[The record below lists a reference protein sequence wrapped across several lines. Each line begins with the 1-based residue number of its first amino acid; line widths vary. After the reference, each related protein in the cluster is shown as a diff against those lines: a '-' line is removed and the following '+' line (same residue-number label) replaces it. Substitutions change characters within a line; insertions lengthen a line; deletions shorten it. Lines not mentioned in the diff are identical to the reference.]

1 MTNFIA
7 VGDTG
12 ACYKCGFQ
20 SFCSALSEAGAGG
33 WIRFTKNSL
42 DFDYLEMY
50 TPGFEYRTYWY
61 RDIGTNVDHLS
72 NFIAVVGTSHKLLD
86 WFENDTFE
94 EQSVRLVY
102 EHDHDENHFV
112 NLWDSPFFILLQVMF
127 FCWSVFNIVLSVKNA
142 DEDGISFVG
151 PACAFVSH
159 SWSYKFKTLLS
170 VLEEYQLTH
179 LDEGTHYYFLDMFA
193 INQHNVA
200 SDDLLISLQNVVSV
214 TNKILLVMTTWSN
227 PRPLRRVWCLWE
239 ILQAV
244 KLKATIR
251 MVLPSKEKDAFM
263 LALQSKY
270 SQVENTLASI
280 DVVKANATVE
290 SDKWMIFAEIERSL
304 GSREKIEK
312 LCESMGLEV
321 NVTSPRK
328 EGESESDWLNR
339 QSEKF
344 FLKCS
349 ARGSADEGGVVQWD
363 HIDRTITRIDD
374 GAILYKL
381 HDGLNRMNNMLSKEM
396 CKALSDV
403 MLNTAMRSMK
413 PVLQSKQSL
422 RFGSIGNSTGDS
434 TKENEES

>member
-1 MTNFIA
+1 MFIPKEKPYPPFNCYPLSAKVVPIDRRTRKVTKLNENQYDLSRIEFRA
-7 VGDTG
+7 VSVEMMR
-12 ACYKCGFQ
+12 YF
-20 SFCSALSEAGAGG
+20 
-33 WIRFTKNSL
+33 L
-42 DFDYLEMY
+42 DEHIPKD
-50 TPGFEYRTYWY
+50 R
-61 RDIGTNVDHLS
+61 RDSIS
-72 NFIAVVGTSHKLLD
+72 
-86 WFENDTFE
+86 TFE
-94 EQSVRLVY
+94 VVEEYIKPLTK
-102 EHDHDENHFV
+102 EA
-112 NLWDSPFFILLQVMF
+112 NLSYAEM
-127 FCWSVFNIVLSVKNA
+127 NAKNA

-214 TNKILLVMTTWSN
+214 TNKILLVMTPWSN

-270 SQVENTLASI
+270 SQMENTLASI